1 MNYIK
6 QLPPGENGP
15 VGTVDWYG
23 DGTGRHALDIKINVN
38 GSWRDHLLIYDREN
52 KRVKVIK
59 FQNEAKS

>member
-23 DGTGRHALDIKINVN
+23 DGTGRHALDIKMNVN
-38 GSWRDHLLIYDREN
+38 
-52 KRVKVIK
+52 
-59 FQNEAKS
+59 